1 MNSYTKNIILV
12 YLNMKY
18 YPIPDREERWFAVEL
33 RNIIRSSRGKQTR
46 VPTPAGPGPGPRPAG
61 SPVAGREADHPRLSL
76 QQSPG
81 PTGLDLGVAAGQ
93 GLARRRK
100 TILIPRAL
108 LRAVGLKRG
117 S

>member
-1 MNSYTKNIILV
+1 
-12 YLNMKY
+12 MKY
-18 YPIPDREERWFAVEL
+18 YPIPDLEERWFAVEL
-33 RNIIRSSRGKQTR
+33 RNIIHSCRGKQTL

-61 SPVAGREADHPRLSL
+61 SPVAGRGADPRRLSL

-81 PTGLDLGVAAGQ
+81 PIGLRPGVAVGQ

-100 TILIPRAL
+100 SILIPRAL
-108 LRAVGLKRG
+108 LRAVGLKRD